1 MCIHVHTCVYIY
13 TCIDSHMYTYIY
25 MYIYAHTFTYVVL
38 QHATSHTWTGH
49 VIRMDTPC
57 ETCEYVMLHI
67 WMSHV
72 THMKNPCRTSKWIM
86 FHIMYIAY
94 EYKTSRMRI
103 RHVTHMNEP
112 CHTYEESMSHT
123 QMNHVTHYI
132 YCQCIYSNMH
142 VGAYIRA
149 ESCSWVMPHVSKS
162 TTAHM

>member
-1 MCIHVHTCVYIY
+1 MCVYLHMYWFTHVYIY
-13 TCIDSHMYTYIY
+13 IYVYICP
-25 MYIYAHTFTYVVL
+25 YIHIRS
-38 QHATSHTWTGH
+38 TSA
-49 VIRMDTPC
+49 C
-57 ETCEYVMLHI
+57 N
-67 WMSHV
+67 V
-72 THMKNPCRTSKWIM
+72 THMNRSCHTYGYTMWNMRIRHVAHMNEPCHTYENPCRTSKWIM